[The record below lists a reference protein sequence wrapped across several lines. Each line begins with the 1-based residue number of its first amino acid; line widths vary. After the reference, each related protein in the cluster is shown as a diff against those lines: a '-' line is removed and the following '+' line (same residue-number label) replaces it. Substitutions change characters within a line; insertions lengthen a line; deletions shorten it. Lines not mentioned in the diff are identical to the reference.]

1 MYDYAVSSH
10 HPPLPPPPNSQLY
23 PPILLLDEVYECHAL
38 EQILD
43 AASSLCKRPY
53 IIATLCSGNTKGI
66 PLHQLLFHHQIRY
79 KDAPIIVPLSHLA
92 ELSDIVLCVQ
102 ALSFMTSVPI

>member
-1 MYDYAVSSH
+1 LQRALKYLRNDLAKRIQH
-10 HPPLPPPPNSQLY
+10 QLY

-43 AASSLCKRPY
+43 AASSLSKRPY

-66 PLHQLLFHHQIRY
+66 PLHQLLFHHQIRVITCNPQS
-79 KDAPIIVPLSHLA
+79 DPITGILSRSLRKQVFNLKA
-92 ELSDIVLCVQ
+92 NSW
-102 ALSFMTSVPI
+102 

>member
-1 MYDYAVSSH
+1 MYHLIPCYL
-10 HPPLPPPPNSQLY
+10 PLTYSQLY

-43 AASSLCKRPY
+43 AASALSKRPY

-79 KDAPIIVPLSHLA
+79 DNTPILPL
-92 ELSDIVLCVQ
+92 LSLPSLPTHPSLPHI
-102 ALSFMTSVPI
+102 AG